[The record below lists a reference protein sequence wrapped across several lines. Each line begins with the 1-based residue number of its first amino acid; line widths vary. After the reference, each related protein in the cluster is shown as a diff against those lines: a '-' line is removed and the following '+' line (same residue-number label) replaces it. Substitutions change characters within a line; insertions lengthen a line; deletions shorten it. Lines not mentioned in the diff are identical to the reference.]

1 MSKNVCDG
9 CYLRDRFGKCHWTKG
24 QHCKLTDKEV

>member
-9 CYLRDRFGKCHWTKG
+9 CYLRDRFGKCHWQPGDK
-24 QHCKLTDKEV
+24 CKATDK

>member
-9 CYLRDRFGKCHWTKG
+9 CYLLDRFGKCHWQQG
-24 QHCKLTDKEV
+24 DKYKATRE

>member
-9 CYLRDRFGKCHWTKG
+9 CYLRDRFGKCLWTPGDK
-24 QHCKLTDKEV
+24 CKATDK

>member
-1 MSKNVCDG
+1 MSKDVCDG

-24 QHCKLTDKEV
+24 QHCKLTDKE